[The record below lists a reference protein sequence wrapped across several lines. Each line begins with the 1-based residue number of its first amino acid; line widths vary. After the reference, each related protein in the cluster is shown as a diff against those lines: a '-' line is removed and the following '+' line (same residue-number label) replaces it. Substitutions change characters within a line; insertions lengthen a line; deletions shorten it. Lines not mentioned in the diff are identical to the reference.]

1 MTIDI
6 YLFLYLE
13 FHIAMERVKISN
25 KFAEEEQKILGLVCY
40 VKKQLGFSPVYDE
53 NKVIGS
59 ENEYQIAFRK
69 NREGEKKNLSSFFYN
84 GYLFIFIFL
93 TEFQA
98 AIRSK

>member
-1 MTIDI
+1 
-6 YLFLYLE
+6 
-13 FHIAMERVKISN
+13 MERVKISN

-69 NREGEKKNLSSFFYN
+69 NREGEKKNLSSFSYN
-84 GYLFIFIFL
+84 GYLLFYFFNSIPGCYS
-93 TEFQA
+93 E
-98 AIRSK
+98 